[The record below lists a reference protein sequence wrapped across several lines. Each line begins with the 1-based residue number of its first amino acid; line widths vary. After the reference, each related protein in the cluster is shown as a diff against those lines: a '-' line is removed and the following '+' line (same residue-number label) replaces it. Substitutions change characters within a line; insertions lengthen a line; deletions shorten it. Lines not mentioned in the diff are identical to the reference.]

1 MRYLLL
7 ATLGTALFFGA
18 YWLLMR
24 RETRFGMVRAYL
36 AGTLLLALAL
46 PLVQLKVALP
56 GHYSAPQEADLALTE
71 WHVNPDGTLVTARAS
86 EAGTL
91 QVSIQQDAQNMP
103 RIMVQRTPA
112 SPKMPWWQRVLPWV
126 YLSGCGVSALVLA
139 VTALRL
145 RRRLHK
151 LPYETIG
158 EVDFLGIVLPV
169 RLSVLDDDTPAFSF
183 GRHIVVGCKGFSDAE
198 VQQLVGHELVHVR
211 EGHTADL
218 LLCRLARVVLW
229 FNPFVWLY
237 EREMKRVHEYIA
249 DREMLQT
256 EQGAQYAELFYHQV
270 SGHLYSPLG
279 NSFDYRMVGKRIAM
293 MSRRPSRRGWLK
305 PLVLVPLTT
314 LVLVA
319 GCTPKGTLSGN
330 YGVERMTL
338 MSDNPDEPDLLCSEF
353 LGLENRIFCFHRD
366 GHIQLLTRDSNGC
379 QQRLTYTMDTTGLHI
394 YDSAGV
400 PWMDMSLETLHC
412 NGDSI
417 VLRFVDADPVGGLD
431 KMLRGLPTYRYR
443 VDTVEVSTPATGPN
457 GEHIELNS
465 HTSTDT
471 VFAHVSVPC
480 PINNSNHWYRGNRLL
495 GASMSNLAT
504 CVRRSSDQKGRI
516 VIESHTEWEFHGNA
530 IDPDAHLNYDTASC
544 YNPRMEGDRFI
555 LEVVLKKQ

>member
-7 ATLGTALFFGA
+7 VTLGTVLFFGA

-36 AGTLLLALAL
+36 AGTLLLAMVL
-46 PLVQLKVALP
+46 PIVQLKVALP

-71 WHVNPDGTLVTARAS
+71 WYVTPDGTSVTARAS

-103 RIMVQRTPA
+103 RITVQRTPA

-126 YLSGCGVSALVLA
+126 YLSGCGISALVLA

-151 LPYETIG
+151 LPYETID

-183 GRHIVVGCKGFSDAE
+183 GRHIVVGRKGFSDAE

-218 LLCRLARVVLW
+218 LLSRLARVVLW

-256 EQGAQYAELFYHQV
+256 EQGVQYAELFYHQV

-305 PLVLVPLTT
+305 PLVLVPITA

-319 GCTPKGTLSGN
+319 GCAPKGTLSGQ
-330 YGVERMTL
+330 YSVERMTL
-338 MSDNPDEPDLLCSEF
+338 MSDNPAEPDLQCFNFMDLLNRQF
-353 LGLENRIFCFHRD
+353 LFARD
-366 GHIQLLTRDSNGC
+366 GSLSVTDVEGYGIP
-379 QQRLTYTMDTTGLHI
+379 QQCTYTLDDNGLHL
-394 YDSAGV
+394 YDSTGA
-400 PWMDMSLETLHC
+400 PWLDMSIETLHC
-412 NGDSI
+412 DADSI
-417 VLRFVDADPVGGLD
+417 VLRFVDPDPVGGLA
-431 KMLRGLPTYRYR
+431 KMLRGLPSYRYR
-443 VDTVEVSTPATGPN
+443 VDTVNVSTSGIGLD
-457 GEHIELNS
+457 GEPIEVNP
-465 HTSTDT
+465 HKEVDT
-471 VFAHVSVPC
+471 AFAQVIVRC
-480 PINNSNHWYRGNRLL
+480 PLDNDCNWNRGNRLL
-495 GASMSNLAT
+495 T
-504 CVRRSSDQKGRI
+504 SSAPTVSTFVTQYVDENGNKETVTG
-516 VIESHTEWEFHGNA
+516 TMWEFAGDTLA
-530 IDPDAHLNYDTASC
+530 SDAREMYDTNSSL
-544 YNPRMEGDRFI
+544 NPRMEGDRFI
-555 LEVVLKKQ
+555 LEVVLKK